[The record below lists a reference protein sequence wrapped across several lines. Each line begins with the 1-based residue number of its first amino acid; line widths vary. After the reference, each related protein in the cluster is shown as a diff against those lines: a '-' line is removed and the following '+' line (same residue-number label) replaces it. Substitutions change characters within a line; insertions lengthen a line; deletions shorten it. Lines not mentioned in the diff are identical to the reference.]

1 MPRNKIL
8 YLSHP
13 DGGTLSFWWETA
25 DGVRAE
31 NCEFSRA
38 LGRTGRSM
46 RRRSPP
52 AGDLPM
58 LGRSVDQ

>member
-8 YLSHP
+8 YLPHP
-13 DGGTLSFWWETA
+13 DGGPLSFWRETA

-38 LGRTGRSM
+38 LGG

-58 LGRSVDQ
+58 LGRSVDH